1 MRRALLLVVCVLASV
16 CAGAETDRLE
26 SGLAL
31 LDESVAR
38 RASDPARSE
47 GLARD
52 AAALIS
58 GSLDEV
64 GHDNPAAQRA
74 LGNAWLLA
82 GELGHAVLA
91 YRRAEVAAPGD
102 PIVRASLEHA
112 RSLLEARPAPAAGV
126 APGWRNAVRAWSGWQ
141 ARAWMFWACVGGF
154 GAACLALAARV
165 VSVLPSRVTT
175 PAVALGVAAL
185 AGLGVLGAGPL
196 TADGSAAVVVTP
208 ATART
213 GPHAELYPPAL
224 DRPLPA
230 GTEVR
235 ILETRDAW
243 AFCAAGAE
251 RVWLPAAAVARVH
264 PEALAT
270 ERQQAASL
278 TDTTPSP
285 GSTSPTGD
293 AKIASPTPGPGRE

>member
-1 MRRALLLVVCVLASV
+1 MTRAVLLAVCLLVAVCPA
-16 CAGAETDRLE
+16 AETDRLE

-31 LDESVAR
+31 LEEAVAR

-52 AAALIS
+52 AAVLID

-91 YRRAEVAAPGD
+91 YRRAEAAAPGD
-102 PIVRASLEHA
+102 PIVRASLGNA
-112 RSLLEARPAPAAGV
+112 RSQLEARPAPTEGV
-126 APGWRNAVRAWSGWQ
+126 ASAWRDAVRSWRGWQ

-154 GAACLALAARV
+154 AVACLALAARV
-165 VSVLPSRVTT
+165 VSLLPSRVTT

-251 RVWLPAAAVARVH
+251 RVWLPMAAVERVH
-264 PEALAT
+264 PEALMT
-270 ERQQAASL
+270 PKPPTIPGPAAAA
-278 TDTTPSP
+278 
-285 GSTSPTGD
+285 GSTAGPDD
-293 AKIASPTPGPGRE
+293 AKIAIPTPGSGQR